1 MEWLLANDAR
11 GFPWGS
17 GKTIVTSRSQEWVRI
32 VGSSHLVEMVMFE
45 VHEAVAFLKDKV
57 ACWREDDEGVGAV
70 ARRLGYFP
78 LKLASAAGC
87 ASTYGLDTRAYLQEL
102 EKSCSEYV
110 QTWESRSK
118 V

>member
-1 MEWLLANDAR
+1 
-11 GFPWGS
+11 
-17 GKTIVTSRSQEWVRI
+17 
-32 VGSSHLVEMVMFE
+32 MVMFE

-78 LKLASAAGC
+78 LKVASTAGC